1 MLQSLLISN
10 SRDAAELI
18 ARAIRQSGHINL
30 AQVFCPPPTHYQLS
44 RALSTQMLDV
54 VFVETTFAGTS
65 DAEQV
70 RILCDEI
77 KDRACR
83 TAIIGFST
91 EPREARS
98 KITSHALKWPLS
110 SANLCSTVRQA
121 VRETSR
127 GSLENLFSVIPAKGG
142 SGGTTIT
149 VNLACQLATTLGRS
163 VLVAEADLRSGTIS
177 DWLGTKPVQS
187 IAQSLACADDCLSLI
202 WPRHVSSKYGVDW
215 MLADRDRNGF
225 RPFWGDYRHLL
236 SFASARYD
244 CLLVDLP
251 DTIDEEAAEVAL
263 LSHTTFVVTTP
274 EMLSLELAGQRIE
287 ELEFF
292 GVPRSRVQ
300 VLVNRVQRGDIVSP
314 NEIQRRLGCEIGGLI
329 PNDYPAVHRSIF
341 EETFVSTGTK
351 LGRAYCTLARSIAG
365 EPETT
370 EPPRTLSMF
379 GFLTS
384 PRRSA
389 VRAGT
394 A

>member
-10 SRDAAELI
+10 SRDTAELI

-30 AQVFCPPPTHYQLS
+30 EQVFCPLPTHYQLS
-44 RALSTQMLDV
+44 RALSTLTLDV
-54 VFVETTFAGTS
+54 VFVETTSLDAF
-65 DAEQV
+65 DAEQS
-70 RILCDEI
+70 RILCQEI
-77 KDRACR
+77 MRKASR
-83 TAIIGFST
+83 TAIIGFSA
-91 EPREARS
+91 EAGESRNR
-98 KITSHALKWPLS
+98 ITSHRLKWPLS
-110 SANLCSTVRQA
+110 NADLCSTVRQA
-121 VRETSR
+121 VQQTSR

-142 SGGTTIT
+142 SGATTTT

-163 VLVAEADLRSGTIS
+163 VLVAEADLRSGTIA
-177 DWLGTKPVQS
+177 DWLGTKPAES
-187 IAQSLACADDCLSLI
+187 IAQSLACADNCVSLI

-215 MLADRDRNGF
+215 MLTDRDHHGF

-244 CLLVDLP
+244 CMLVDLP
-251 DTIDEEAAEVAL
+251 DTIDEDASEVAL
-263 LSHTTFVVTTP
+263 LSRTTFIVTTP
-274 EMLSLELAGQRIE
+274 EMLSLELARQRIE
-287 ELEFF
+287 ELESF

-314 NEIQRRLGCEIGGLI
+314 KEIQRRLGCEIGGVI

-341 EETFVSTGTK
+341 DGTFVSTGTK
-351 LGRAYCTLARSIAG
+351 LGRAYCALARSLAG
-365 EPETT
+365 EPEAM

-379 GFLTS
+379 GFLS
-384 PRRSA
+384 SQRRSA